1 MAYRPTFAIDS
12 IGEEDPVAVELA
24 LRAMGHLLW
33 ALVDID
39 IDYLLTVPDQFRE
52 PLYEAGIVYDRMEPL
67 EAACGDDDWADIAHV
82 YENKNARD
90 PETGRPIFP
99 EYQAAIRALGLEDH
113 EVVRLADCEDL
124 ACARVAECHVRWGL
138 YDVKPM
144 VMLQRGGEG
153 TYERPKH
160 LYHVMV
166 RWPESLPRGMS
177 YPDTVFREHGMLL
190 ECPSTVLGMP
200 TGAPEWHSVPE
211 FQEAA

>member
-24 LRAMGHLLW
+24 LKAMGHLLW
-33 ALVDID
+33 ALIDID
-39 IDYLLTVPDQFRE
+39 IDYLVTVPDQFRE
-52 PLYEAGIVYDRMEPL
+52 PLYEAGIVYDRMEPT

-90 PETGRPIFP
+90 PEGRPLYP
-99 EYQAAIRALGLEDH
+99 LYQAAIRDLGLQDRA
-113 EVVRLADCEDL
+113 VVRLADCEDL

-138 YDVKPM
+138 TDVGPM
-144 VMLQRGGEG
+144 VLLQRGGDG
-153 TYERPKH
+153 SYDRPKH

-166 RWPESLPRGMS
+166 RWPEQLPRGMR

-190 ECPSTVLGMP
+190 ECPSTVLGMS
-200 TGAPEWHSVPE
+200 TDAPEWQQQD
-211 FQEAA
+211 QEAA